1 LSGHYLIWSSVTSC
15 FGSAPFGS
23 LLAGTLA
30 NRIGAPHTVIVT
42 GSFCVA
48 GSLWFT
54 LELPRT
60 RAIMRPIYQQMG
72 LLPAHDIDLISDE
85 PESAI

>member
-1 LSGHYLIWSSVTSC
+1 VMSYYMMAF

-30 NRIGAPHTVIVT
+30 HNIGAPHTVILT
-42 GSFCVA
+42 GAFCVA

-54 LELPRT
+54 VELPKV
-60 RAIMRPIYQQMG
+60 RAVMRPIYRQMG
-72 LLPAHDIDLISDE
+72 LLPDAVVRS
-85 PESAI
+85 